1 MKSSERSGVRTM
13 HRLNAFVLIP
23 VLGIA
28 GAAVITTQTASAA
41 TYTVD
46 RIDFDEGDA
55 APGDGVCAMSPAN
68 GGGCTLRAAMM
79 EANLTPEAD
88 VINLP
93 ASTVESPI
101 YVRRLRNPQGP
112 GFPFQE
118 FDELEGDI
126 EISGSV
132 TIRGINPSDP
142 AATIISGRG
151 RGEGFDP
158 AIFDRIFQISPKFG
172 PVAAPLD
179 VIIEGVTLAN
189 GRTEV
194 ENWGG
199 GAILV
204 FSQSTFGP
212 NPISPPKLTLR
223 NVVFRNNYS
232 AISGGALSNYGGTVD
247 IDNVIFEGNAN
258 SYTPNFTGAQNTQQP
273 VLFLSG
279 GQGGTIANW
288 AGDLTMR
295 NSVISGSYSQAGG
308 AIYAQDASNIPT
320 LTVIENSVI
329 RGNFGFMGAAIFN
342 MSRGTWDFGSAT
354 LVQHGM
360 VLNRVT
366 IETNEAEFAGGAIYN
381 IGTILLS
388 NCVVSSNRAW
398 DAPGN
403 PTYPNKGGGIYN
415 SGRVLDIQSST
426 IAGNDAEEPRLI
438 AASSDD
444 TRGGDEIYLD
454 HTNNID
460 QRGFRV
466 AFTNAIVGDNLIGLP
481 VNDPGAGI
489 TDDCAG
495 PIGYG
500 NYLSSQ
506 GGNLYR
512 DNTCAPAPAAAGAAA
527 LATGDKVG
535 LDPMIEPLAANNA
548 IPIVRGEV
556 VKTMALKPGSPAI
569 GNGIAALCP
578 GSDARNFERI
588 GACDSGA
595 FQQNVNASASGNRAP
610 AALADSA
617 STNAGTAVTIKV
629 LANDSDPDA
638 VNRVKQLALAADAIR
653 QPTNGAVVVASNSS
667 VVYTPVA
674 GFTGTDQFRYLVTD
688 GAAQSEGNVTV
699 SVYDPATANTPPKGV
714 PDVQEINLPDPA
726 VSGSSAPVAT
736 VSIDVLANDSDADA
750 GDTLRIERVR
760 GPTTPVNGVE
770 LITPQQQGPG
780 AAVWSGVDV
789 RVNGGV
795 SGIANFEYD
804 LIDNRGGVTNNVGVT
819 LRINTIPA
827 VLQSDIPKPVEVT
840 AGQAVSGSIKATD
853 RDGQPLR
860 FTLLQAPAS
869 LIGTATV
876 NEATGAYTF
885 TASTLNGD
893 GSFLVGVSDGSPPVS
908 VPVGIKVIGGTDP
921 VPTPGTGTT
930 APGTGTGTPPGQ
942 NNNNPGGGTA
952 SPPVPA
958 SSSNDDGGGSIDP
971 FWFGLLAGAGI
982 LSRYRRHGRARGRGH
997 IS

>member
-1 MKSSERSGVRTM
+1 M
-13 HRLNAFVLIP
+13 HRPSALALIP
-23 VLGIA
+23 VIGLA
-28 GAAVITTQTASAA
+28 AAAVAMMQTASAA
-41 TYTVD
+41 TFTVD
-46 RIDFDEGDA
+46 RIDFDEGDV

-93 ASTVESPI
+93 ASTAESPI
-101 YVRRLRNPQGP
+101 FVRRLRNPQGQ

-126 EISGSV
+126 EITGSV

-142 AATIISGRG
+142 AATVISGRG

-172 PVAAPLD
+172 PDAGAPLD
-179 VIIEGVTLAN
+179 VIIEGVTIAN

-204 FSQSTFGP
+204 FSQSTAGP

-232 AISGGALSNYGGTVD
+232 AISGGALSNYGGSVD

-279 GQGGTIANW
+279 GQGGTLANW

-342 MSRGTWDFGSAT
+342 MSRGTWEFGTAT

-444 TRGGDEIYLD
+444 SRGGDEIYLD
-454 HTNNID
+454 HINNIG

-481 VNDPGAGI
+481 NDPAPGI

-495 PIGYG
+495 PNGYG
-500 NYLSSQ
+500 SFLSSQ

-512 DNTCAPAPAAAGAAA
+512 DNTCAPAPAAANVQA
-527 LATGDKVG
+527 LADGDKVG

-548 IPIVRGEV
+548 IPIAGGEV

-578 GSDARNFERI
+578 GSDARNFERV

-595 FQQNVNASASGNRAP
+595 FQQNVNASANGNQAP
-610 AALADSA
+610 AALADTA

-638 VNRVKQLALAADAIR
+638 VNRVKQLALAPDAIR
-653 QPTNGAVVVASNSS
+653 QPANGSVVVASNSS
-667 VVYTPVA
+667 VVYTPTA
-674 GFTGTDQFRYLVTD
+674 GFTGTDQFGYSVTD
-688 GAAQSEGNVTV
+688 GKAQSEGNVTV
-699 SVYDPATANTPPKGV
+699 SVYDPATANSPPKGV
-714 PDVQEINLPDPA
+714 ADVQEINLPDPA
-726 VSGSSAPVAT
+726 VTGSSAPAAT
-736 VSIDVLANDSDADA
+736 VSIDVLANDSDTDA
-750 GDTLRIERVR
+750 GDTLKIERVR
-760 GPTTPVNGVE
+760 GPTPSINGVE
-770 LITPQQQGPG
+770 LIAPRQLGPG
-780 AAVWSGVDV
+780 APVWTAVNV

-795 SGIANFEYD
+795 SGVTNFEYD
-804 LIDNRGGVTNNVGVT
+804 LIDNRGAVTNNVGVT
-819 LRINTIPA
+819 LKINTLPA
-827 VLQSDIPKPVEVT
+827 VLQSDIPKPVDVA
-840 AGQAVSGSIKATD
+840 AGQTVSGAIKASD

-876 NEATGAYTF
+876 NEATGDYTF

-893 GSFLVGVSDGSPPVS
+893 GSFLVGVSDGGPPVS

-930 APGTGTGTPPGQ
+930 SPGPGTGTGGGGAVPPVQ
-942 NNNNPGGGTA
+942 NNPGGGTA
-952 SPPVPA
+952 NPPAPV
-958 SSSNDDGGGSIDP
+958 SSTTPSNSDDGGGSVDP

-982 LSRYRRHGRARGRGH
+982 LRRYRRYRRTC
-997 IS
+997 